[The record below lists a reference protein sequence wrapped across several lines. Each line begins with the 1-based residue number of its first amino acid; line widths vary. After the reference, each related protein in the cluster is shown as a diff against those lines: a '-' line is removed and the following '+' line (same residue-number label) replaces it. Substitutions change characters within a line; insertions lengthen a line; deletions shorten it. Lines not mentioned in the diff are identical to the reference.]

1 MQMTGLAPRARNPG
15 KTPVPAA
22 HTQDVLQQGN
32 HLRWRVSRIVEAQH
46 GLLCDACL
54 PQSAAQEVSTE
65 VLGRT
70 HQQAH
75 PLLLQHLQGS
85 EASLKTAVRE
95 MQRSKHGLLPVGAA
109 LGSRSCGVAHRQWES
124 VASDL
129 QAGACRP
136 VRAASGRCVQLAADR
151 MLFMGCILYMQK
163 GYSSQ
168 P

>member
-54 PQSAAQEVSTE
+54 PQSTAQEVSTE

-95 MQRSKHGLLPVGAA
+95 MQRSKHACCLCEPLWVAGPAA
-109 LGSRSCGVAHRQWES
+109 WHTGSGSL
-124 VASDL
+124 L
-129 QAGACRP
+129 QAICRL
-136 VRAASGRCVQLAADR
+136 VLAD
-151 MLFMGCILYMQK
+151 
-163 GYSSQ
+163 